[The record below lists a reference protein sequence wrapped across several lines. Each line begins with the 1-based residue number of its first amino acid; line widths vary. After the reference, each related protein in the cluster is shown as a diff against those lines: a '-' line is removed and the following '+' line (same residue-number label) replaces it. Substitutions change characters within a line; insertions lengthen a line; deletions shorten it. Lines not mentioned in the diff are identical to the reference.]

1 MASFTRRMRI
11 LGHALTG
18 DRAGQPRAGQV
29 ASAASSWELFLKDF
43 GAKITRKPHNGARIW
58 PGARES
64 PCVDPHGIG

>member
-43 GAKITRKPHNGARIW
+43 GAKITRKPFVFVR
-58 PGARES
+58 RRS
-64 PCVDPHGIG
+64 PLSSMHFLRMNLL